1 MLPALRGGLDLTPT
15 RGALHVRDPRR
26 YAEHALEIPRRL
38 VPALAVLDG
47 TWSLSDAR
55 RALARRGIDAA
66 MLAHL
71 VERLDEEGYLLTPRF
86 EARQAQV
93 HARFAAAEVRLPAFA
108 GAAYPSAPDALRAE
122 LDTYLAR
129 ATRPAPR
136 DDALVGVA
144 APHAS
149 PFGAPRCYGE
159 AYAAVGPHLAERTF
173 VLLGT
178 SHHGAPNRLGL
189 TRKVFRTPLG
199 DVPTDAARVDALL
212 ASGGAAM
219 IDEDYAHA
227 IEHALE
233 FQVLFLQH
241 RMQGAPFRIVPI
253 LVGPWL
259 DAADA
264 RPDTDPALAP
274 AFAALGAL
282 ADDPAV
288 FWVLGVDLAHVG
300 PRYGGEAPH
309 ELGSSE
315 AEALAAEDAARLATI
330 ARGDA
335 AALWARATPR
345 TDALSWCGT
354 SSLYALLAATPLTA
368 EQRAYEQWA
377 IEPGSIVSATALYLW
392 RGRR

>member
-1 MLPALRGGLDLTPT
+1 MMPALRGGLDLTPA

-47 TWSLSDAR
+47 TWSTDDAR
-55 RALARRGIDAA
+55 RALARRGIDDA

-86 EARQAQV
+86 ETRRARV
-93 HARFAAAEVRLPAFA
+93 HARFAASDVRLPAFA
-108 GAAYPSAPDALRAE
+108 GAAYPSAPDALRGE
-122 LDTYLAR
+122 LDSYLAR
-129 ATRPAPR
+129 ATSPAPR
-136 DDALVGVA
+136 DDALIGIA

-149 PFGAPRCYGE
+149 PFGASRCYGE
-159 AYAAVGPHLAERTF
+159 AYAAVGPHLADRTF

-189 TRKVFRTPLG
+189 TRKAFRTPLG
-199 DVPTDAARVDALL
+199 DVPTDVARVDALL
-212 ASGGAAM
+212 TNGGAAM

-241 RMQGAPFRIVPI
+241 RMRGAPFRIVPI

-259 DAADA
+259 DPADA
-264 RPDTDPALAP
+264 RPDTDPSLAP
-274 AFAALGAL
+274 AFAALRAL
-282 ADDPAV
+282 ADDPEV

-300 PRYGGEAPH
+300 PRYGGDMPYA
-309 ELGSSE
+309 LGSAE
-315 AEALAAEDAARLATI
+315 AEALAADDAARLATVV
-330 ARGDA
+330 RGDA
-335 AALWARATPR
+335 AALWTSATPR

-354 SSLYALLAATPLTA
+354 SSLYALLASTTLTA

-377 IEPGSIVSATALYLW
+377 IEAGSIVSATALHLW
-392 RGRR
+392 RRRG